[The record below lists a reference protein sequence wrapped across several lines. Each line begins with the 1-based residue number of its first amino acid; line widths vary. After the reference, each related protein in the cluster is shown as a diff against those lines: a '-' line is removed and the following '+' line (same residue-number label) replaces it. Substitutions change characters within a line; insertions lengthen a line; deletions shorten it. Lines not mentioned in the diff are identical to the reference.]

1 MLSPELN
8 AMLTRKSDIQE
19 RIVDLR
25 AERRA
30 IISYYVFRFS
40 LGVPGLIGTG
50 LLTVITGNMGIMFFG
65 VVFCTLWVTWIY
77 FDSGDIHG
85 ELLDNIEAMHRNKGL
100 LKKVENQI
108 EDWVTR

>member
-19 RIVDLR
+19 RIIDLR

-30 IISYYVFRFS
+30 IISYYIFRFS

-50 LLTVITGNMGIMFFG
+50 LLTVITGNIGIMFFG
-65 VVFCTLWVTWIY
+65 VVFCTLWGTWIY

-85 ELLDNIEAMHRNKGL
+85 ELLDNIEAMNRNKGL